1 MNEYKGMFI
10 IRPDQTE
17 NQIKVII
24 EDVKKL
30 FANHNG
36 EITSVDEWGMRALAY
51 EVEDLKKGYY
61 VVFVANADSEAIE
74 EFNRIANIREDIM
87 RHIIVRN

>member
-1 MNEYKGMFI
+1 MQEYKGMFI

-17 NQIKVII
+17 DQIKAII
-24 EDVKKL
+24 EDVKKG
-30 FANHNG
+30 FTEHNG
-36 EITSVDEWGMRALAY
+36 EITSVDEWGMRQLAY
-51 EVEDLKKGYY
+51 EIDDLKKGYY
-61 VVFVANADSEAIE
+61 VLFIANADSEAIE